1 VIGPD
6 PAVAPASVD
15 PTAHLR
21 PIYAHIDTAT
31 YLRQMWQRRSFAYA
45 MPMEEVRA
53 THQDTLL
60 GNVWHLFN
68 PLLSVA
74 VYYIVFGMFLGAD
87 RGIPNYLLWLTIGV
101 FAYGLTQ
108 RSVLAGATSISSNL
122 GLMRAMRFPR
132 AMLPISTVIGRLIT
146 FGFELAALTGVALLT
161 GAGISRRLLVLP
173 LILAI
178 HTTLNLGGAFIAA
191 RLNDS
196 YRDVQQVIPFV
207 FQLLRYLSGVMFS
220 VDRFLDDQG
229 AHPWISRLIGLNPLV
244 QILDLYRW
252 VYLGTSIDLART
264 VEAVGISALVLV
276 FGFRFFRAH
285 ELRYGRA

>member
-1 VIGPD
+1 
-6 PAVAPASVD
+6 
-15 PTAHLR
+15 
-21 PIYAHIDTAT
+21 
-31 YLRQMWQRRSFAYA
+31 MWQRRSFAYA

>member
-1 VIGPD
+1 
-6 PAVAPASVD
+6 
-15 PTAHLR
+15 
-21 PIYAHIDTAT
+21 
-31 YLRQMWQRRSFAYA
+31 MWERRSFAYA
-45 MPMEEVRA
+45 MPMEEVRS

-60 GNVWHLFN
+60 GNVWHLMN

-87 RGIPNYLLWLTIGV
+87 RGIPNYLLWLTVGV

-108 RSVLAGATSISSNL
+108 RSVLSGATSISSNL
-122 GLMRAMRFPR
+122 GLMRAVRFPR
-132 AMLPISTVIGRLIT
+132 ALLPISTVVGRLIT
-146 FGFELAALTGVALLT
+146 FGFQLVVLTGVAVLT

-173 LILAI
+173 LILVI

-196 YRDVQQVIPFV
+196 YRDVQQVIPFA

-220 VDRFLDDQG
+220 VDRLLDNQG
-229 AHPWISRLIGLNPLV
+229 AHPIISRIVGLNPLV
-244 QILDLYRW
+244 QIINMYRW
-252 VYLGTSIDLART
+252 VYLGTPINVART
-264 VEAVGISALVLV
+264 AEAVGISALVLI